1 MAPICAA
8 VKLQTFYFILNF
20 RRCFIKGIRE
30 IANMNSKRANIFR
43 FQYPERPTLFFAI
56 CYLAVSLVCLI
67 GLISPEAIVCSSEI
81 RNSEGLIEHGTGL
94 IQGATARP
102 CTILFMI
109 FFYFSSKFFASCE
122 IRTLVVALID
132 SLNPYY

>member
-1 MAPICAA
+1 
-8 VKLQTFYFILNF
+8 
-20 RRCFIKGIRE
+20 
-30 IANMNSKRANIFR
+30 MNSKRANIFR

-109 FFYFSSKFFASCE
+109 FFYFSSKFFCFLRDKDTCSSSYRLTQPLLLTFTMLYLCILSVSCFF
-122 IRTLVVALID
+122 T
-132 SLNPYY
+132 